1 MFRNIKGG
9 FYIANEM
16 IFTELRHKKIQV
28 ENLADVLCMT
38 KQELLQTLR
47 FELDEQEQ
55 IRMLWLISE
64 IAASDF

>member
-1 MFRNIKGG
+1 
-9 FYIANEM
+9 M